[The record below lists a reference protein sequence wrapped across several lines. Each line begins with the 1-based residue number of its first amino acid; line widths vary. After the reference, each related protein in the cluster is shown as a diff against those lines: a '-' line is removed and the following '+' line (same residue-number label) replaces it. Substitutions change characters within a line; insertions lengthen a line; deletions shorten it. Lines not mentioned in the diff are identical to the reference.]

1 VIVRISTEGQYRLA
15 EEQLPRL
22 HELDAAVVAA
32 AESEDAGQ
40 FERRFAELLE
50 FVRTGE
56 RLGDAHLGPS
66 DAILPPPDA
75 SLAEATNELIAEGLI
90 PS

>member
-1 VIVRISTEGQYRLA
+1 MIVRIATEGQYRLS

-32 AESEDAGQ
+32 AETADPDLFAL
-40 FERRFAELLE
+40 RFAELLE

-56 RLGDAHLGPS
+56 LLADAHLGPS
-66 DAILPPPDA
+66 DAILPPPDV
-75 SLAEATNELIAEGLI
+75 SLAQVTDEFSAEDLI
-90 PS
+90 PG

>member
-1 VIVRISTEGQYRLA
+1 VIVRIATEGQYQLA

-22 HELDAAVVAA
+22 QELDAEVVAA
-32 AESEDAGQ
+32 ADASDADLFDRQ
-40 FERRFAELLE
+40 FAELLA

-56 RLGDAHLGPS
+56 LLGDDHLGPS
-66 DAILPPPDA
+66 DAILPPPDV
-75 SLAEATNELIAEGLI
+75 SLSEATAEFSTEGLI